1 MLIVCILPNVDSYS
15 KEMAAKNDTKALAL
29 SVSEHKQISSIVD
42 YLQKGS
48 LTRLDP
54 KDYALL
60 NQMLKWPLKMIFPGT
75 CTSSFVLC
83 VIEEGDEFASMERNF
98 RLLNCFSY
106 LAYN

>member
-1 MLIVCILPNVDSYS
+1 MLFLCILPNVDSYS

-60 NQMLKWPLKMIFPGT
+60 YQMLKWPLKMIFPGT
-75 CTSSFVLC
+75 CSFFC
-83 VIEEGDEFASMERNF
+83 VVHDRRGRRICFKGTQLSAF
-98 RLLNCFSY
+98 RLFHI
-106 LAYN
+106 